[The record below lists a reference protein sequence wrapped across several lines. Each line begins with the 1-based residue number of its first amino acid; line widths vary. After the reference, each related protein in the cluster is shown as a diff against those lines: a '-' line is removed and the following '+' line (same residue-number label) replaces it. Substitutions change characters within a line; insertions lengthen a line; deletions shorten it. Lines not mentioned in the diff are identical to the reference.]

1 MAYIVVFLGQWKTE
15 SMTDVEYLCAGI
27 VHPWGC
33 MKYCLQWFPTRVLW
47 RALDPQL
54 KERAEREAVE
64 GLPYPQAAS
73 WWRRSGPVIL
83 PLPFRAASRILRR
96 LDFVICVCDRSS
108 MIMWLQSKMLAWPH
122 EMLPLRPWF
131 NFSHSASRKREKKRT
146 SALGTLM
153 TEIQQPPNLDPM
165 TGI

>member
-1 MAYIVVFLGQWKTE
+1 MLSTFVLALFILEAAWNIVFNDIQLECFEGHLT
-15 SMTDVEYLCAGI
+15 
-27 VHPWGC
+27 
-33 MKYCLQWFPTRVLW
+33 
-47 RALDPQL
+47 PQL
-54 KERAEREAVE
+54 KEHAEREAVE
-64 GLPYPQAAS
+64 GLPYPQTTS
-73 WWRRSGPVIL
+73 RRRRSGLIIL

-96 LDFVICVCDRSS
+96 LDRVICVCDRSS

-131 NFSHSASRKREKKRT
+131 NFSHSASRKHEKKHT

-153 TEIQQPPNLDPM
+153 IEIQQPPNLDPM